1 MKILKLENLT
11 MSFGGLIAVDSLSL
25 EIPKGKIWSLIGP
38 NGAGKTTVFNVISGL
53 YQSTS
58 GNMFFKG
65 ESIKNIEPN
74 LIVKRGIARTFQN
87 IKLFNKL
94 TVLENVLIGHH
105 LGFKSN
111 LFQNIFR
118 TNYMKMEIK
127 KNIKRS
133 LEILKFVGLIKE
145 KYNFAENLPYGKQRS
160 LEIARALSTGAEL
173 LLLDEPAAGM
183 NSRETEDVM
192 DLIIQLKNNGLTIFL
207 VEHDMNL
214 VMGISDNITVMDY
227 GKKIAEGIPVEI
239 LKNKRVIEA
248 YLGKEA

>member
-1 MKILKLENLT
+1 MSILKLENLT
-11 MSFGGLIAVDSLSL
+11 MSFGGLLAVDSLSL
-25 EIPKGKIWSLIGP
+25 EISKGKIWSLIGP

-58 GNMFFKG
+58 GNMYFK
-65 ESIKNIEPN
+65 EKSIKNIEPN

-94 TVLENVLIGHH
+94 TVLENVLIGRH

-127 KNIKRS
+127 ENIKRS
-133 LEILKFVGLIKE
+133 LEILEFVGLIKE
-145 KYNFAENLPYGKQRS
+145 KNNLAENLPYGKQRS

-183 NSRETEDVM
+183 NSQETEEAM

-214 VMGISDNITVMDY
+214 VMGISDNITVMDH